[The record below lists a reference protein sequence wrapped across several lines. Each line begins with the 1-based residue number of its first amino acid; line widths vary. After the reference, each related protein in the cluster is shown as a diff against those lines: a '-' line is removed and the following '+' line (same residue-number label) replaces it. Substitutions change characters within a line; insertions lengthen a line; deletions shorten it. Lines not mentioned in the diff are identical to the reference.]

1 MLNFNITIMETII
14 NKTEI
19 PTSEFF
25 KSDFSEDFNGEYF
38 REDFK
43 YILAGKSSF
52 TEMVVNVPINGT
64 KEDHFITVYAEEN
77 DGERTIIIVDNGKM
91 ELSDGTPIM
100 QLRHGDLLKHVKNES
115 NWFFVDTVRRDY
127 IGGFGKTIPAG
138 SVKYWKF
145 VRHDAI

>member
-1 MLNFNITIMETII
+1 METII

-43 YILAGKSSF
+43 SILAGNSSY
-52 TEMVVNVPINGT
+52 TGMVVNVPINGT
-64 KEDHFITVYAEEN
+64 KEDHIIDVYAEEN
-77 DGERTIIIVDNGKM
+77 DGARTIIIVDKGKM
-91 ELSDGTPIM
+91 ELADGTPIM
-100 QLRHGDLLKHVKNES
+100 QLRHGDLLKNVKDER
-115 NWFFVDTVRRDY
+115 NWFFVDTVCRDC
-127 IGGFGKTIPAG
+127 IGGFGKSIPAG

-145 VRHDAI
+145 ARHDAI

>member
-1 MLNFNITIMETII
+1 METII

-25 KSDFSEDFNGEYF
+25 KPDFSKDFNGEYF

-43 YILAGKSSF
+43 SILAGKSSY

-64 KEDHFITVYAEEN
+64 KEDHFINVYAEEE
-77 DGERTIIIVDNGKM
+77 DGTRTIIIVDKGKM
-91 ELSDGTPIM
+91 ELADGTSMM
-100 QLRHGDLLKHVKNES
+100 QLCHGDLLKHVKDER
-115 NWFFVDTVRRDY
+115 NWFFVDKVYRDC
-127 IGGFGKTIPAG
+127 IGGFGSCIPAD

-145 VRHDAI
+145 ARHDAI